1 MIYQMRRWLSPFCP
15 YRSKDPFAER
25 RANITAVIF
34 LVLLMIIP
42 VGVLVRFFVKDNFY
56 PPDFIILA
64 ATFLAYLSTRTRYY
78 SAGAVF
84 LIFVMCF
91 VTYSAAA
98 RHIESGTQDVTS
110 WLVWFVLPLLATP
123 LLFSWRAMIGVAPVP
138 AIFLLV
144 FILQEHPANWGALI
158 AVLTTG
164 AFISIAIAY
173 AYESDLR
180 LIQEQNKKLLFAYDE
195 TLHGWAKIL
204 EMRDKETEGH
214 SERVTELTVKLA
226 QAMGVQDTTQLQF
239 IRYGSLLHDIGKI
252 AIPDSILRK
261 PDTLTASERKV
272 MELHTE
278 YAYEWLKD
286 VEFLQ
291 PALEIPRYHHEKWD
305 GSGYNHGLKGEKI
318 PLSARIFAVAD
329 TWDALMNDR
338 TYRKAWTR
346 AQAIE
351 YIESRAG
358 IDFDPQVVEKFL
370 EIIRSES
377 FLPASESSSP
387 SSA

>member
-1 MIYQMRRWLSPFCP
+1 
-15 YRSKDPFAER
+15 
-25 RANITAVIF
+25 
-34 LVLLMIIP
+34 MIIP
-42 VGVLVRFFVKDNFY
+42 IGMLVRFFAKGNFY
-56 PPDFIILA
+56 PPDFVVLA

-91 VTYSAAA
+91 VAYSAAT
-98 RHIESGTQDVTS
+98 RHIESGIQDVTS
-110 WLVWFVLPLLATP
+110 WLVWFVLPLLAAP

-138 AIFLLV
+138 VVFLLV
-144 FILQEHPANWGALI
+144 FILQEHPVNWGALM

-164 AFISIAIAY
+164 AFISIAISY
-173 AYESDLR
+173 AYDSDLR
-180 LIQEQNKKLLFAYDE
+180 LISEQNTKLLHAYDE
-195 TLHGWAKIL
+195 TLQGWAKIL

-214 SERVTELTVKLA
+214 SERVTTLTIKLA
-226 QAMGVQDTTQLQF
+226 QAMGIQDTAKLQF

-261 PDTLTASERKV
+261 PDTLTASEHKV

-278 YAYEWLKD
+278 YAYEWLRD

-291 PALEIPRYHHEKWD
+291 PALDIPRYHHEKWD
-305 GSGYNHGLKGEKI
+305 GTGYNHGLKGEQI
-318 PLSARIFAVAD
+318 PLSARIFTVAD
-329 TWDALMNDR
+329 TWDALINDR

-351 YIESRAG
+351 HIKNRAG
-358 IDFDPQVVEKFL
+358 TDFDPQVVEKFL
-370 EIIRSES
+370 EIIRTQ
-377 FLPASESSSP
+377 
-387 SSA
+387 

>member
-1 MIYQMRRWLSPFCP
+1 MLQQVRQWLSPFCP

-34 LVLLMIIP
+34 LVLLIIIP
-42 VGVLVRFFVKDNFY
+42 IGMLVRFFARGNFY
-56 PPDFIILA
+56 PLDFVILA
-64 ATFLAYLSTRTRYY
+64 ATFLAYWGARTRYY

-84 LIFVMCF
+84 LVFVMCF
-91 VTYSAAA
+91 VAYSAAV

-123 LLFSWRAMIGVAPVP
+123 LLFSWRAMIGIAPVP

-144 FILQEHPANWGALI
+144 FILREHPANWGALM

-173 AYESDLR
+173 AYDSDLR
-180 LIQEQNKKLLFAYDE
+180 LISEQNTKLLHAYDE
-195 TLHGWAKIL
+195 TLQGWAKIL

-214 SERVTELTVKLA
+214 SERVTALTIELAK
-226 QAMGVQDTTQLQF
+226 AMGIQNTTDLQF

-252 AIPDSILRK
+252 AIPDSILHK
-261 PDTLTASERKV
+261 PDTLTANERKV

-286 VEFLQ
+286 VEFLR
-291 PALEIPRYHHEKWD
+291 PALDIPRYHHEKWD
-305 GSGYNHGLKGEKI
+305 GTGYNHGLKGEQI

-329 TWDALMNDR
+329 TWDALTNDR
-338 TYRKAWTR
+338 TYRNAWTR
-346 AQAIE
+346 ARAIDH
-351 YIESRAG
+351 IQSRAG
-358 IDFDPQVVEKFL
+358 TDFDPQVVEKFL
-370 EIIRSES
+370 EIIQ
-377 FLPASESSSP
+377 A
-387 SSA
+387 

>member
-164 AFISIAIAY
+164 AFMSIAIAY

-261 PDTLTASERKV
+261 PDTLTANERKV

-291 PALEIPRYHHEKWD
+291 PALDIPRYHHEKWD

>member
-1 MIYQMRRWLSPFCP
+1 MLHQVRQWLSPFCP

-34 LVLLMIIP
+34 LVLLIIIP
-42 VGVLVRFFVKDNFY
+42 IGMLVRFFARGNFY
-56 PPDFIILA
+56 PLDFVILA
-64 ATFLAYLSTRTRYY
+64 ATFLAYWSARTRYY
-78 SAGAVF
+78 SAGAIF
-84 LIFVMCF
+84 LVFVMCF
-91 VTYSAAA
+91 VAYSAAV

-110 WLVWFVLPLLATP
+110 WLVWFVLPLLTTP
-123 LLFSWRAMIGVAPVP
+123 LLFSWRAMIGIAPVP

-144 FILQEHPANWGALI
+144 FILREHPANWGALM

-173 AYESDLR
+173 AYDSDLR
-180 LIQEQNKKLLFAYDE
+180 LISEQNTKLLHAYDE
-195 TLHGWAKIL
+195 TLQGWAKIL

-214 SERVTELTVKLA
+214 SERVTELTIELA
-226 QAMGVQDTTQLQF
+226 KAMGIQNTTDLQF

-252 AIPDSILRK
+252 AIPDSILHK
-261 PDTLTASERKV
+261 PDTLTANERKV

-286 VEFLQ
+286 VEFLR
-291 PALEIPRYHHEKWD
+291 PALDIPRYHHEKWD
-305 GSGYNHGLKGEKI
+305 GTGYNHGLKGEKI

-329 TWDALMNDR
+329 TWDALTNDR
-338 TYRKAWTR
+338 TYRNAWTR

-351 YIESRAG
+351 HIQSRAG
-358 IDFDPQVVEKFL
+358 TDFDPQVVEKFL
-370 EIIRSES
+370 EITQAR
-377 FLPASESSSP
+377 
-387 SSA
+387 

>member
-1 MIYQMRRWLSPFCP
+1 MLHQVRQWLSPFCL

-42 VGVLVRFFVKDNFY
+42 IGMLVRFFAKGNFY
-56 PPDFIILA
+56 LPDFIVLA

-91 VTYSAAA
+91 VAYFAAT

-110 WLVWFVLPLLATP
+110 WLVWFVLPLLAAP

-138 AIFLLV
+138 VIFLLV
-144 FILQEHPANWGALI
+144 FILREHPANWGALM
-158 AVLTTG
+158 AVLITG
-164 AFISIAIAY
+164 AFISIAISY
-173 AYESDLR
+173 AYDSDLR
-180 LIQEQNKKLLFAYDE
+180 LISEQNTKLLHAYDE
-195 TLHGWAKIL
+195 TLQGWAKIL
-204 EMRDKETEGH
+204 EMRDKETKGH
-214 SERVTELTVKLA
+214 SERVTNLTLKLA
-226 QAMGVQDTTQLQF
+226 QAMNIQDTAQLQF

-261 PDTLTASERKV
+261 PDILTAHERKV

-278 YAYEWLKD
+278 YAYEWLQD
-286 VEFLQ
+286 VEFLR
-291 PALEIPRYHHEKWD
+291 PALDIPRYHHEKWD
-305 GSGYNHGLKGEKI
+305 GSGYNHGLKGEQI

-351 YIESRAG
+351 HIKSKAG
-358 IDFDPQVVEKFL
+358 TDFDPQVVEKFL
-370 EIIRSES
+370 EVIRTQ
-377 FLPASESSSP
+377 
-387 SSA
+387 

>member
-42 VGVLVRFFVKDNFY
+42 VGVLVRFFVKGNFY

-91 VTYSAAA
+91 VTYFDAA

-110 WLVWFVLPLLATP
+110 WLVWFVLPLLVTP
-123 LLFSWRAMIGVAPVP
+123 LLFSWRAMIGIVPVP

-144 FILQEHPANWGALI
+144 FILQEHPANWGVLM

-261 PDTLTASERKV
+261 PDTLTANEHKV

-291 PALEIPRYHHEKWD
+291 PALDIPRYHHEKWD